1 MISALKLFKKKIDSL
16 VRPIV
21 LDTMANEIPQELI
34 DKLEQVGICLYEHQ
48 QEGVSWMMNR
58 EKDQTLI
65 KGGCLSDDPGL
76 GKTNQML
83 STILANSKG
92 GRNLIIAP
100 VSLMNQ
106 WRDAARKIFPDKTIR
121 ICHGKAGCFDSLEE
135 IKSKDPFITIAPY
148 SQTFQ
153 SINGNYSPTVL
164 HQERWE
170 RVILDEAHIV
180 RNHKSKVFKGCS
192 ELKAEIRW
200 ALTGT
205 PIQNSIN
212 DLVSIFKFLHVSQLS
227 IKSDFD
233 TLKHKLI
240 KRRNKN
246 IMAEAYK
253 CLNLKIEDTEFLD
266 DDEKKFY
273 EWLKLYVAGE
283 FTKIEGEKHQMGA
296 VFELLLRLRQATIH
310 PKIVFNGLYRKLVEN
325 NGDKAMIAEIYKQL
339 KIWSNKPSTKI
350 TKLIEKFT
358 SHENSTKSLIVSH
371 FTEESNII
379 YQFLLKAFP
388 ALRIEIF
395 DGSLSLDARNE
406 MIKRARNGEIDCM
419 IIQIQC
425 GGVGLNLQMFNKVYI
440 VTPDWNPSNEIQAIA
455 RCHRI
460 GQTSDVEVVK
470 LIIHQDSTKPTID
483 EKIILVQQI
492 KRDLMADQLID
503 ETLRF
508 NERTNG
514 KMNLSMKD
522 FAYLLR

>member
-1 MISALKLFKKKIDSL
+1 
-16 VRPIV
+16 
-21 LDTMANEIPQELI
+21 MANKIPQELKA
-34 DKLEQVGICLYEHQ
+34 KLLNAGITLYEHQ
-48 QEGVSWMMNR
+48 EEGVSWMMNR
-58 EKDQTLI
+58 EQDHTLI

-83 STILANSKG
+83 ATILANSKG

-106 WRDAARKIFPDKTIR
+106 WRDAAHKIFPDKRIR
-121 ICHGKAGCFDSLEE
+121 ICHGKAGSFDSLAE
-135 IKSKDPFITIAPY
+135 IQTIDPFITIAPY

-153 SINGNYSPTVL
+153 SLGGEYFPTVL
-164 HQERWE
+164 HQAHWE
-170 RVILDEAHIV
+170 RVILDEAHIL

-192 ELKAEIRW
+192 ELKADIRW

-212 DLVSIFKFLHVSQLS
+212 DLVSIFKFLHVPKLS
-227 IKSDFD
+227 IQSDFD
-233 TLKHKLI
+233 TLKQQLI

-246 IMAEAYK
+246 IMADAYK
-253 CLNLKIEDTEFLD
+253 VLNLHIEDTEFLD

-273 EWLKLYVAGE
+273 EWLKLYIAGE
-283 FTKIEGEKHQMGA
+283 FAKIEGEKHQMGA

-310 PKIVFNGLYRKLVEN
+310 PKIVFSGLYRKLVEN
-325 NGDKAMIAEIYKQL
+325 NGDKQTIAEIYKQL

-350 TKLIEKFT
+350 TKLLEKFA
-358 SHENSTKSLIVSH
+358 SHENHTKSLIVSH

-379 YQFLLKAFP
+379 YQFLQKTFP
-388 ALRIEIF
+388 SLRIEIF
-395 DGSLSLDARNE
+395 DGSLSLEQRND
-406 MIKRARNGEIDCM
+406 MVKRARCGEIDCM

-460 GQTSDVEVVK
+460 GQTNDVEVIK
-470 LIIHQDSTKPTID
+470 LIIHQDSNKPTID

-492 KRDLMADQLID
+492 KRDIMADHLID

-522 FAYLLR
+522 FAYLLH

>member
-1 MISALKLFKKKIDSL
+1 MVDIIEPELTAKLHQLGITLYDH
-16 VRPIV
+16 
-21 LDTMANEIPQELI
+21 QE
-34 DKLEQVGICLYEHQ
+34 
-48 QEGVSWMMNR
+48 EGVSWMMKR
-58 EKDQTLI
+58 EQDHTLI

-83 STILANSKG
+83 ATILANSKG

-106 WRDAARKIFPDKTIR
+106 WRDAAQKIFPDKRIR
-121 ICHGKAGCFDSLEE
+121 ICHGKAGSFDSLAE
-135 IKSKDPFITIAPY
+135 IQNFNAFITIAPY

-153 SINGNYSPTVL
+153 SLGGEYFPTVL
-164 HQERWE
+164 HQAHWE
-170 RVILDEAHIV
+170 RVILDEAHIL

-192 ELKAEIRW
+192 ELKADIRW

-212 DLVSIFKFLHVSQLS
+212 DLVSIFKFLHVPQLS
-227 IKSDFD
+227 IQMDFD
-233 TLKHKLI
+233 TLKQQLI

-253 CLNLKIEDTEFLD
+253 VLNLHIEDTEFLD

-273 EWLKLYVAGE
+273 EWLKLYIAGE
-283 FTKIEGEKHQMGA
+283 FAKIEGEKHQMGA

-310 PKIVFNGLYRKLVEN
+310 PKIVFSGLYRKLVEN
-325 NGDKAMIAEIYKQL
+325 NGDKQTIAEIHKQL

-350 TKLIEKFT
+350 TKLIEKFA
-358 SHENSTKSLIVSH
+358 SHENHTKSLIVSH

-379 YQFLLKAFP
+379 YQFLQKTFP
-388 ALRIEIF
+388 SLRIEIF
-395 DGSLSLDARNE
+395 DGSLSLEQRND
-406 MIKRARNGEIDCM
+406 MVRRARSGEIDCM

-460 GQTSDVEVVK
+460 GQTSDVEVIK

-492 KRDLMADQLID
+492 KRDIMADHLID

-522 FAYLLR
+522 FAFLLH

>member
-1 MISALKLFKKKIDSL
+1 MVAKSDIMLGQFPEELSAKLLK
-16 VRPIV
+16 
-21 LDTMANEIPQELI
+21 A
-34 DKLEQVGICLYEHQ
+34 GITLYDHQ

-58 EKDQTLI
+58 EQDHTII

-83 STILANSKG
+83 ATILANSDG

-106 WRDAARKIFPDKTIR
+106 WRDAAQKIFPDKRIR
-121 ICHGKAGCFDSLEE
+121 ICHGKAGSFDSLAE
-135 IKSKDPFITIAPY
+135 IQKIDPFITIAPY
-148 SQTFQ
+148 SQTFH
-153 SINGNYSPTVL
+153 SSGGEYFPTVL
-164 HQERWE
+164 HQEHWE
-170 RVILDEAHIV
+170 RVILDEAHIL

-192 ELKAEIRW
+192 ELKANIRW

-205 PIQNSIN
+205 PIQNTIN
-212 DLVSIFKFLHVSQLS
+212 DLVSIFKFLHVPQIS
-227 IKSDFD
+227 IQSDFD
-233 TLKHKLI
+233 TLKQQLI

-253 CLNLKIEDTEFLD
+253 VLNLHIEDTEFLD
-266 DDEKKFY
+266 DEEKKFY
-273 EWLKLYVAGE
+273 EWLKLYIAGE
-283 FTKIEGEKHQMGA
+283 FAKIEGQKHQMGA

-310 PKIVFNGLYRKLVEN
+310 PKIVFSGLYRKLVEN
-325 NGDKAMIAEIYKQL
+325 NGDKQTIDEIYKQL

-379 YQFLLKAFP
+379 YQFLQKAFP

-395 DGSLSLDARNE
+395 DGSLSLEQRNDMVKKARL
-406 MIKRARNGEIDCM
+406 GEIDCM

-470 LIIHQDSTKPTID
+470 LIIHQDSAKPTID

-492 KRDLMADQLID
+492 KRDIMADHLID

-522 FAYLLR
+522 FAYLLH